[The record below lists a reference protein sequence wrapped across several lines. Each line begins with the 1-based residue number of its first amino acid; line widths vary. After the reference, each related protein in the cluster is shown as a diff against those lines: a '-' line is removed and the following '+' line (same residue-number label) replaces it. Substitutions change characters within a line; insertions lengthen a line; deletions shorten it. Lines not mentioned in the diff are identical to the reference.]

1 MENRILKHKQVSSK
15 KERYDWCADH
25 LDWGLFEKID
35 GKMIVDQK
43 EAKNIGLT
51 EEDVSTLQMLS
62 DRNWRIPVGEKHWYQ
77 TGVYEGDFYAI
88 RMSVKGYDILSK
100 YELFN
105 ED

>member
-15 KERYDWCADH
+15 KERYDYCADH

-35 GKMIVDQK
+35 GRMVVSQN

-51 EEDVSTLQMLS
+51 DEDINTLQMLS
-62 DRNWRIPVGEKHWYQ
+62 DRKWRIPIGEKHYYQ
-77 TGVYEGDFYAI
+77 TGVYDGDFYDI
-88 RMSVKGYDILSK
+88 RLSIQGYNILAK
-100 YELFN
+100 YELWN